1 MTFKDMLVFLRH
13 QEGLTQEE
21 LASRLGV
28 SRSTIGMYERGKRE
42 PDLKTLEKI
51 ADIFG
56 VDMNYILNH
65 PVTEAAV
72 MTDAAASE
80 YQAKF
85 SSLDRMDQIKAMGY
99 IEGLLSEDKY
109 ALAGS

>member
-42 PDLKTLEKI
+42 PDLKPLEKI

-56 VDMNYILNH
+56 VEMNFILNH
-65 PVTEAAV
+65 PGNDAATAMV
-72 MTDAAASE
+72 PAASE
-80 YQAKF
+80 YLTKF
-85 SSLDRMDQIKAMGY
+85 SSLDCVDQIKAMGY